1 MSVRN
6 KEGHREK
13 QVEKKKNQTPNKGH
27 INKINPNH
35 FKKKRKTK
43 LNHKTKCMGI
53 LNKITVKNFLYSEG
67 KDFRDG
73 F

>member
-1 MSVRN
+1 MSVRSR
-6 KEGHREK
+6 EGHREK
-13 QVEKKKNQTPNKGH
+13 QVEKKKSDSH

-35 FKKKRKTK
+35 FKKKNKQAK
-43 LNHKTKCMGI
+43 PQNKMYGYY
-53 LNKITVKNFLYSEG
+53 KITVKNFLYSEG